1 MLNAPRTHTH
11 TQTQNGIAIL
21 LMSIKLM
28 IYGEKISRYVRHFL
42 SQLVF
47 VLMAFALI
55 AQVIIN
61 TVGGKLSVSKSENMP
76 GSMWIVSSC
85 ARQISSFPWFIW
97 WLRLM
102 MMSTYAVVGAAHCN
116 LARLFQPKTCV
127 SSFSSTR
134 HRGSLTRCFFIF
146 VGLLVVVYAR
156 PSWQPVFSVQSIKI
170 GDEIK

>member
-1 MLNAPRTHTH
+1 MHRAHTH

-28 IYGEKISRYVRHFL
+28 IYGEKISRYVRHFP

-76 GSMWIVSSC
+76 GSM
-85 ARQISSFPWFIW
+85 
-97 WLRLM
+97 
-102 MMSTYAVVGAAHCN
+102 
-116 LARLFQPKTCV
+116 
-127 SSFSSTR
+127 
-134 HRGSLTRCFFIF
+134 
-146 VGLLVVVYAR
+146 
-156 PSWQPVFSVQSIKI
+156 
-170 GDEIK
+170 